1 MVEKVILK
9 GRGAVG
15 GTAEG
20 EAIVSPIQIH
30 TFGIDPKTG
39 LITETRNPL
48 RGMSVKGKVLVFS
61 SPAGSSDWGTTFYDI
76 YRNRNGPI
84 ALINQRA
91 TTLVLNGAIATSTP
105 MIVDFDEDPCMIIET
120 GDWVKVDANH
130 GIVEIYKR

>member
-1 MVEKVILK
+1 MVEKVVLK

-15 GTAEG
+15 GIAEG
-20 EAIVSPIQIH
+20 EAIVSSIQIH

-39 LITETRNPL
+39 LITEIRNPQ

-61 SPAGSSDWGTTFYDI
+61 SPAGSSDWGTTFYDL
-76 YRNRNGPI
+76 NRNGKGPI
-84 ALINQRA
+84 ALINRRA
-91 TTLVLNGAIATSTP
+91 STLVLNGAIATSTP

-120 GDWVKVDANH
+120 GDWLKVDANH